1 MRRKKLGNFLAVMIL
16 ATSAIAAEGEE
27 SKTVL
32 GPRNI
37 YLYDGANA
45 LKAGNGEDGVR
56 LTLLGLQVAQGTR
69 EEKIAHA
76 NLCAGFI
83 LVDQPN
89 KALEHCDWVIDLDPG
104 HWRTYNNRA
113 LAYLRLERFAE
124 SEEDIRRG
132 QELRPGSEK
141 LKIVKGMYLD
151 ETDPVTPK
159 IEIDERRK
167 AQDPEGARSE
177 RPDDVED

>member
-1 MRRKKLGNFLAVMIL
+1 MRRKQLGNFFAMMIL
-16 ATSAIAAEGEE
+16 AASTFAAEGEE

-32 GPRNI
+32 GPRNV

-56 LTLLGLQVAQGTR
+56 LTLLGLKIAQGAR

-76 NLCAGFI
+76 NLCAGFV
-83 LVDQPN
+83 LVNQPN
-89 KALEHCDWVIDLDPG
+89 TALEHCNWVIDRDPG

-132 QELRPGSEK
+132 QELRPRSEK

-151 ETDPVTPK
+151 ETNPVTPK
-159 IEIDERRK
+159 IEIDERRR
-167 AQDPEGARSE
+167 AQDDTESE
-177 RPDDVED
+177 QADDVAD

>member
-1 MRRKKLGNFLAVMIL
+1 MRRKQFGSFFAAMIL
-16 ATSAIAAEGEE
+16 AASTLAAEDEQN
-27 SKTVL
+27 KTVL
-32 GPRNI
+32 GPSNI

-56 LTLLGLQVAQGTR
+56 LTLLGLQRAQGSR
-69 EEKIAHA
+69 QEKIAHA
-76 NLCAGFI
+76 NLCAGFV
-83 LVDQPN
+83 LVDQP
-89 KALEHCDWVIDLDPG
+89 KQALEHCNWVIDRDPR

-124 SEEDIRRG
+124 SEEDVRRG

-141 LKIVKGMYLD
+141 LKIVKGMVMD
-151 ETDPVTPK
+151 ETHPVTPK

-167 AQDPEGARSE
+167 ARDDANSE
-177 RPDDVED
+177 QTDDEAD

>member
-1 MRRKKLGNFLAVMIL
+1 MRRKHLGTIL
-16 ATSAIAAEGEE
+16 PVLVLTASSVAAANEE

-32 GPRNI
+32 GPSNI

-56 LTLLGLQVAQGTR
+56 LTLLGLQRAQGAR

-83 LVDQPN
+83 LVDQP
-89 KALEHCDWVIDLDPG
+89 KQALEHCNWVIERDPR

-124 SEEDIRRG
+124 SEEDVRRG

-141 LKIVKGMYLD
+141 LKIVKGMVLD
-151 ETDPVTPK
+151 ETRPVTPK

-167 AQDPEGARSE
+167 VQDDANPEQT
-177 RPDDVED
+177 DDVAN

>member
-1 MRRKKLGNFLAVMIL
+1 MRRKQLDKILPVLILAV
-16 ATSAIAAEGEE
+16 SSVSAEGEE
-27 SKTVL
+27 TKTVL

-56 LTLLGLQVAQGTR
+56 LTLLGLERAQGGR

-76 NLCAGFI
+76 NLCAGYV
-83 LVDQPN
+83 LVNQP
-89 KALEHCDWVIDLDPG
+89 KQALEHCDWVIDRDPG

-113 LAYLRLERFAE
+113 LAYLRLERYAE
-124 SEEDIRRG
+124 SEEDVRRG

-141 LKIVKGMYLD
+141 LKIVKGMVLD
-151 ETDPVTPK
+151 ETNPVTPK

-167 AQDPEGARSE
+167 AQDDANSE
-177 RPDDVED
+177 QTDDVAE